1 MSKLLK
7 VIIIDDHPLMAEATK
22 HLLEQIEGIQVIDIA
37 SSGKKG
43 LELIDLHKPDMVFL
57 DYQLPDKVGTDV
69 AKEIKTKY
77 PAIHI
82 VIFTGVDVSDMIN
95 NFLALQ
101 VSGVIS
107 KGTSRTAI
115 KNMIGAI
122 LEDHIVLPRSALNKI
137 RLTDYT
143 HDPLLSQD
151 EVIIMSMV
159 VKGATLDQIGE
170 RIHISKRSVDN
181 YQRKIYEKL
190 GVETRAEAI
199 EKFFKSH
206 YYTESQGGV

>member
-1 MSKLLK
+1 MSKPLK
-7 VIIIDDHPLMAEATK
+7 VIIVDDHPLMAEATK

-82 VIFTGVDVSDMIN
+82 IIFTGVDVSDMIN

-115 KNMIGAI
+115 KNMIGVI

-143 HDPLLSQD
+143 QDPLLSQD

-199 EKFFKSH
+199 EKFIKSH
-206 YYTESQGGV
+206 YYTDSQGGV

>member
-1 MSKLLK
+1 MSKPLK
-7 VIIIDDHPLMAEATK
+7 VIIVDDHPLMAEATK
-22 HLLEQIEGIQVIDIA
+22 HLLEQIEGIQVAGIA
-37 SSGKKG
+37 SSGKIG

-57 DYQLPDKVGTDV
+57 DYQLPDKVGTEV
-69 AKEIKTKY
+69 AKEIKIKY

-82 VIFTGVDVSDMIN
+82 IIFTGVDVSDMIN

-107 KGTSRTAI
+107 KGTSRSAI

-122 LEDHIVLPRSALNKI
+122 LEDHIVLPRSALHKI
-137 RLTDYT
+137 RLTQPT
-143 HDPLLSQD
+143 LDPLLSQD

-206 YYTESQGGV
+206 YYTDSQGGL

>member
-1 MSKLLK
+1 
-7 VIIIDDHPLMAEATK
+7 
-22 HLLEQIEGIQVIDIA
+22 
-37 SSGKKG
+37 
-43 LELIDLHKPDMVFL
+43 
-57 DYQLPDKVGTDV
+57 
-69 AKEIKTKY
+69 
-77 PAIHI
+77 
-82 VIFTGVDVSDMIN
+82 VDVSDMIN

-107 KGTSRTAI
+107 KGTSRSAI

-122 LEDHIVLPRSALNKI
+122 LEDHIVLPRSALHKI
-137 RLTDYT
+137 RLTQPT
-143 HDPLLSQD
+143 LDPLLSQD

-206 YYTESQGGV
+206 YYTDSQGGL

>member
-1 MSKLLK
+1 MSKPLK

-37 SSGKKG
+37 SSGNRG
-43 LELIDLHKPDMVFL
+43 LELIDLHKPDLVFL

-69 AKEIKTKY
+69 AKEIKFKY

-137 RLTDYT
+137 RLTDFT
-143 HDPLLSQD
+143 QDPLLSQD

-206 YYTESQGGV
+206 YYTDSQGGV

>member
-7 VIIIDDHPLMAEATK
+7 VIIVDDHPLMAEATK

-37 SSGKKG
+37 SSGNKG
-43 LELIDLHKPDMVFL
+43 LELIELHKPDMVFL

-77 PAIHI
+77 PSIHI

-143 HDPLLSQD
+143 QDPHLSQD

-206 YYTESQGGV
+206 YYTDSQGGV

>member
-1 MSKLLK
+1 MNAMIK
-7 VIIIDDHPLMAEATK
+7 VIIVDDHPLMAEATK

-43 LELIDLHKPDMVFL
+43 MELIGLHHPDMVFL
-57 DYQLPDKVGTDV
+57 DYQLPDQVGTDV
-69 AKEIKTKY
+69 AKEIKANY
-77 PAIHI
+77 PGIHI

-95 NFLALQ
+95 NLLALQ

-107 KGTSRTAI
+107 KGTSRTVI
-115 KNMIGAI
+115 KHMIGVI
-122 LEDHIVLPRSALNKI
+122 LEDHIVLPRSALHKI
-137 RLTDYT
+137 RLTDFSQ
-143 HDPLLSQD
+143 DILLSQD
-151 EVIIMSMV
+151 EVIIMTMV

-199 EKFFKSH
+199 EKFIKSH
-206 YYTESQGGV
+206 YYIDHNGGV